1 MQSIAGTSCCQAR
14 VVASLMLL
22 GFSAVLEQLAGT
34 LPPRLPK
41 ARGLFPRA
49 GHGEGRFTD
58 DWKSSGVPRS

>member
-1 MQSIAGTSCCQAR
+1 
-14 VVASLMLL
+14 MLL